1 MSGVNPAIG
10 TMALLYQ
17 LFKNYNPN
25 GETRVGPQQAMPSP
39 NGVGV
44 NVELGRGNF
53 PGQAPQGQLAQG
65 GIPMEP
71 IQGQLAQGGS
81 PMERIQGQ
89 PEQEN
94 AYQSIMN
101 SMMGGG
107 QEQVIAELLAKY
119 PGLMRGGM

>member
-10 TMALLYQ
+10 TLALLYH

-25 GETRVGPQQAMPSP
+25 GETRVGQQYPISGTSGF
-39 NGVGV
+39 GVD
-44 NVELGRGNF
+44 VELGRGNF

-65 GIPMEP
+65 G
-71 IQGQLAQGGS
+71 S
-81 PMERIQGQ
+81 PMERIQYQ

-101 SMMGGG
+101 SMMSGG